1 MRKNRLGVGLFVAP
15 FHAVNESTTL
25 AYERDLQLAE
35 FADELG
41 LAEFWYGEH
50 HSGGFEN
57 SPSPELMIAAAAQ
70 RTKRIRLGTGVI
82 SLPYHNPLM
91 TANRVAQLDHLTRGR
106 LIFGAG
112 PGLLTSD
119 AHMVGLDARDSRDK
133 LDQGLSVITRLLRG
147 EWVTEE
153 TSWYRLQDAH
163 CQVLPSNPAL
173 EICVASAMSPNG
185 GVLAGKYGA
194 GMLCLAATLFGGF
207 DALSANWQ
215 IAQDTAARHGR
226 TMSAA
231 SLRCATDIHIAETRE
246 QAFAEVRDGYERYR
260 QYMYNQTAH
269 IPDSPAHLSIEQ
281 LVERGDAA
289 VGTVDDA
296 IALIRRLETK
306 VPDFGCLLLF
316 DRNWARTEA
325 KKRSLEMLM
334 RQVIPAINGENFN
347 RAKSYDWLRERR
359 EYFIG
364 AMMEGTQRAF
374 DKHAKDK

>member
-1 MRKNRLGVGLFVAP
+1 LRKTKLGLGLFVAP
-15 FHAVNESTTL
+15 FHPLNESTTL
-25 AYERDLQLAE
+25 AYERDLQLAQ

-41 LAEFWYGEH
+41 LSEFWYGEH

-147 EWVTEE
+147 EWVSEE

-163 CQVLPSNPAL
+163 CQVLPCNPTL

-185 GVLAGKYGA
+185 GVLAAKYRA
-194 GMLCLAATLFGGF
+194 GMLCLAATLFGNF

-215 IAQDTAARHGR
+215 IARETAARYGH
-226 TMSAA
+226 TMSPA
-231 SLRCATDIHIAETRE
+231 SLRCATDIHIADTRE
-246 QAFAEVRDGYERYR
+246 QAFAEVREGYERYR
-260 QYMYNQTAH
+260 QYMLNQTAH

-281 LVERGDAA
+281 LVERGDAV

-296 IALIRRLETK
+296 IAQIRRLEAK
-306 VPDFGCLLLF
+306 VPDFGMLLLF
-316 DRNWARTEA
+316 DRNWADTEQ

-334 RQVIPAINGENFN
+334 RQVLPEINGENVN
-347 RAKSYDWLRERR
+347 RVKSYDWLKERR
-359 EYFIG
+359 EDFIG
-364 AMMEGTQRAF
+364 AMMEGTKRAF
-374 DKHAKDK
+374 DKHAKDE